1 MKETTAY
8 AIVKKLR
15 AAGHNVSIKD
25 APPEFPGVPD
35 HKPPV
40 DYDDLAVVGAA
51 GMSKADVE
59 ARVMRLKGYGNAI
72 CVDTAALFIKA
83 CDEVLNGKLTE
94 TK

>member
-8 AIVKKLR
+8 AIVKKLK

-25 APPEFPGVPD
+25 APPAFPTVPD

-40 DYDDLAVVGAA
+40 DYDDLAVVGPA

-59 ARVMRLKGYGNAI
+59 ACVTVCRREVHKTMDGYAI
-72 CVDTAALFIKA
+72 DTT
-83 CDEVLNGKLTE
+83 GKCRQFPDASFAVW
-94 TK
+94 